1 MRRCLVL
8 LLAAFPLFAAHREV
22 QNVEVVQVPVY
33 VSTARG
39 VVTGLT
45 RDNFELFVNGQPRP
59 FDYFDVI
66 DFAKI
71 APLATPAAPI
81 DPRQRR
87 LYVLLFDLYYATT
100 SHRTA

>member
-33 VSTARG
+33 VSTTDG

-45 RDNFELFVNGQPRP
+45 RDNFELRVNGKTQP
-59 FDYFDVI
+59 FEYFDVI
-66 DFAKI
+66 DFGKVGRE
-71 APLATPAAPI
+71 APVVHADL
-81 DPRQRR
+81 RQRR
-87 LYVLLFDLYYATT
+87 LYVLLFDLYYAMP
-100 SHRTA
+100 RD